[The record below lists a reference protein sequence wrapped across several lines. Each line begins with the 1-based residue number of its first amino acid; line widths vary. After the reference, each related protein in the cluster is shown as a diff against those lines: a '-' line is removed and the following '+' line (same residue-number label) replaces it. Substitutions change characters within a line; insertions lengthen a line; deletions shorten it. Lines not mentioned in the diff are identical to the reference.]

1 MLLKRRTVIC
11 GNVLKGMRWLPAPPP
26 LHFAAGIGVIMR
38 ITEQME
44 LLSRGTL
51 EILPAGSLEAKLKEA
66 EKDGRPLRVKAG
78 FDPTAPD
85 LHLGHTV
92 LLEKL
97 RQFQHCGHQVVF
109 LIGDFTGTM
118 GDPTGKNETRPPL
131 THDEVLVNAETYKE
145 QVFKILDPARTE
157 VRFNSEW
164 LANLTAADLI
174 RIAGKATVA
183 RMLERDDFEKR
194 YKGGQAIAIHE
205 FLYPLIQGY
214 DSVALDADIEL
225 GGNDQKFNLLMGRQL
240 QDAYGKSQQVILTM
254 PLLEGLDGVNKMS
267 KSLDNYVGVA
277 EPAKEQFGKLM
288 SISDE
293 LMLKYYELLTDVNL
307 DEIRNMH
314 PMEAKKRLAAM
325 IVDRFHG
332 AGEGR
337 KARVGFEAQ
346 FTRNEIPDDVPELE
360 LSAEGGSLWII
371 RALSQSG
378 LTASNGEAI
387 RLVKQNALSINGE
400 KVADKDYR
408 LKPGGP
414 YLIKLGKRKF
424 LNLTVA

>member
-1 MLLKRRTVIC
+1 MNIQ
-11 GNVLKGMRWLPAPPP
+11 
-26 LHFAAGIGVIMR
+26 
-38 ITEQME
+38 EQME

-51 EILPAGSLEAKLKEA
+51 EILPAGSLEAKLKQAKKE
-66 EKDGRPLRVKAG
+66 DRPLRVKAG

-92 LLEKL
+92 LIEKL
-97 RQFQHCGHQVVF
+97 RQFQHCGHQVIF
-109 LIGDFTGTM
+109 LIGDFTGII

-131 THDEVLVNAETYKE
+131 THDEVLLNAETYKE
-145 QVFKILDPARTE
+145 QVFKILDPKQTE

-164 LANLTAADLI
+164 LGNLTAADLI

-194 YKGGQAIAIHE
+194 YKGGQSIAIHE
-205 FLYPLIQGY
+205 FLYPLVQGY
-214 DSVALDADIEL
+214 DSVALDADVEL

-240 QDAYGKSQQVILTM
+240 QEAYGKPPQVVLTM
-254 PLLEGLDGVNKMS
+254 PLLEGLDGINKMS
-267 KSLDNYVGVA
+267 KSLNNYVGVA

-307 DEIRNMH
+307 DEIKSMH
-314 PMEAKKRLAAM
+314 PMEAKKQMAAM
-325 IVDRFHG
+325 IVERFHG
-332 AGEGR
+332 EGSGQT
-337 KARVGFEAQ
+337 AREGFESQ
-346 FTRNEIPDDVPELE
+346 FARNEVPDDVPEATLP
-360 LSAEGGSLWII
+360 AENGSLWIV
-371 RALSQSG
+371 RALAKSG

-387 RLVKQNALSINGE
+387 RMIKQNALSIDGE
-400 KVADKDYR
+400 KISDKDHQ

-424 LNLTVA
+424 LNLSVEG

>member
-1 MLLKRRTVIC
+1 MKIE
-11 GNVLKGMRWLPAPPP
+11 
-26 LHFAAGIGVIMR
+26 
-38 ITEQME
+38 EQMA

-51 EILPAGSLEAKLKEA
+51 EILPAGALEAKLKLAAKE
-66 EKDGRPLRVKAG
+66 GRPLRVKAG

-109 LIGDFTGTM
+109 LIGDFTGTI

-131 THDEVLVNAETYKE
+131 THDEVLLNAESYKE
-145 QVFKILDPARTE
+145 QVFKVLDPKQTE

-164 LANLTAADLI
+164 LGQLTAADLI

-194 YKGGQAIAIHE
+194 YKGGQSIAIHE
-205 FLYPLIQGY
+205 FLYPLVQGY
-214 DSVALDADIEL
+214 DSVALDADVEL

-240 QDAYGKSQQVILTM
+240 QDAYGKAQQVIMTM
-254 PLLEGLDGVNKMS
+254 PLLEGLDGINKMS
-267 KSLDNYVGVA
+267 KSLNNYVGVA

-288 SISDE
+288 SVSDD
-293 LMLKYYELLTDVNL
+293 LMFKYYELLTDMDM
-307 DEIRNMH
+307 DEIRAMH
-314 PMEAKKRLAAM
+314 PMEAKKLLAAT
-325 IVDRFHG
+325 IVERFHG
-332 AGEGR
+332 EGAGGE
-337 KARVGFEAQ
+337 ARAGFEAQ
-346 FTRNEIPDDVPELE
+346 FARNEVPDDVPEETL
-360 LSAEGGSLWII
+360 AGDDGALWIVH
-371 RALSQSG
+371 ALTQTG

-387 RLVKQNALSINGE
+387 RMIRQNALSIDGD
-400 KVADKDYR
+400 KVTDKD
-408 LKPGGP
+408 LKLAPGGP

-424 LNLTVA
+424 VNLTVA

>member
-1 MLLKRRTVIC
+1 LLWRC
-11 GNVLKGMRWLPAPPP
+11 GMWDAMIRASIN
-26 LHFAAGIGVIMR
+26 IGVNMNIQ
-38 ITEQME
+38 EQME
-44 LLSRGTL
+44 LLSRGAL
-51 EILPAGSLEAKLKEA
+51 EILPAGSLEAKLKLAAKE
-66 EKDGRPLRVKAG
+66 GRPLRVKAG

-97 RQFQHCGHQVVF
+97 RQFQHCGHQVIF
-109 LIGDFTGTM
+109 LIGDFTGTI

-131 THDEVLVNAETYKE
+131 THDEVLINAETYKE
-145 QVFKILDPARTE
+145 QVFKILDPDLTE

-164 LANLTAADLI
+164 LGQLTAADLI

-194 YKGGQAIAIHE
+194 YKGGQSISIHE
-205 FLYPLIQGY
+205 FLYPLVQGY
-214 DSVALDADIEL
+214 DSVALDADVEL

-254 PLLEGLDGVNKMS
+254 PLLEGLDGINKMS
-267 KSLDNYVGVA
+267 KSLNNYVGVA

-288 SISDE
+288 SVSDD
-293 LMLKYYELLTDVNL
+293 LMYKYYELLTDVNL
-307 DEIRNMH
+307 DEVKAKH
-314 PMEAKKRLAAM
+314 PMEAKKQLAAT

-332 AGEGR
+332 SGSGQV
-337 KARVGFEAQ
+337 ARAGFEAQ
-346 FTRNEIPDDVPELE
+346 FAKKEIPDDVPETTLT
-360 LSAEGGSLWII
+360 AEDGSLWII
-371 RALSQSG
+371 KALAQAG
-378 LTASNGEAI
+378 LTTSNGEGM
-387 RLVKQNALSINGE
+387 RMVKQNALSIDGE
-400 KVADKDYR
+400 KITNKDYQ

-424 LNLTVA
+424 VNLIVTD

>member
-1 MLLKRRTVIC
+1 MKIQ
-11 GNVLKGMRWLPAPPP
+11 
-26 LHFAAGIGVIMR
+26 
-38 ITEQME
+38 EQME

-51 EILPAGSLEAKLKEA
+51 EILPAGSLEAKLKQAKE
-66 EKDGRPLRVKAG
+66 EGRPLRVKAG

-109 LIGDFTGTM
+109 LIGDFTGTI
-118 GDPTGKNETRPPL
+118 GDPTGKSETRPPL
-131 THDEVLVNAETYKE
+131 THDEVLLNAETYKE
-145 QVFKILDPARTE
+145 QVFRMLDPGQTE

-164 LANLTAADLI
+164 LGNLTAADLI

-194 YKGGQAIAIHE
+194 YKSGQSIAIHE
-205 FLYPLIQGY
+205 FLYPLVQGY
-214 DSVALDADIEL
+214 DSVALDADVEL

-240 QDAYGKSQQVILTM
+240 QQAYGKPPQVVLTM
-254 PLLEGLDGVNKMS
+254 PLLEGLDGINKMS

-277 EPAKEQFGKLM
+277 ESAKEQFGKLM

-293 LMLKYYELLTDVNL
+293 LMLRYYELLTDANL
-307 DEIRNMH
+307 DEARAMH
-314 PMEAKKRLAAM
+314 PMEAKKRLGMM

-332 AGEGR
+332 AGRGR
-337 KARVGFEAQ
+337 EAREGFESQ
-346 FTRNEIPDDVPELE
+346 FARNEVPDDVPEATLP
-360 LSAEGGSLWII
+360 AGDGSLWIV
-371 RALSQSG
+371 RALAETG

-387 RLVKQNALSINGE
+387 RMISQNALSINGE
-400 KVADKDYR
+400 KISDRDYQ

-424 LNLTVA
+424 LNLTVR